1 MQNISADVL
10 RLLLS
15 FGIIVVGIIAVII
28 LVVAFGSNPPMTVAT
43 GISAISTL
51 VGFLAGQTTG
61 AAGKEK
67 AEQRADTT
75 SQRANAVQERLSAAL
90 GKLQPAEAEEVMRMP
105 MP

>member
-1 MQNISADVL
+1 MQWNSPDVL

-15 FGIIVVGIIAVII
+15 FGIIVIGIIAVII
-28 LVVAFGSNPPMTVAT
+28 LILNFGSNPPATVGT

-67 AEQRADTT
+67 AEE
-75 SQRANAVQERLSAAL
+75 RANAVEERKNAVQDKLNKAL
-90 GKLQPAEAEEVMRMP
+90 GALSPEDAKTIV
-105 MP
+105 

>member
-1 MQNISADVL
+1 MQPDVL

-15 FGIIVVGIIAVII
+15 FGIIVIGIVAVII
-28 LVVAFGSNPPMTVAT
+28 LVLFFGSNPPATLGT

-67 AEQRADTT
+67 AEE
-75 SQRANAVQERLSAAL
+75 RANAMNQQTNAVQNKLNLAL
-90 GKLQPAEAEEVMRMP
+90 AKLPPDEADAVLK
-105 MP
+105 